1 MIENIFEN
9 AVMEYGAPRTEWR
22 PVPPK
27 KTEEEKY
34 TKKEVL
40 EAIQQSMRAI
50 PQLME
55 ALHLAEQWVSTEA
68 SVEGLRELGMAF
80 TEFVKDKIEE
90 REGVGYGD
98 NKKII

>member
-1 MIENIFEN
+1 MNENIFEN

-22 PVPPK
+22 TIPPR

-50 PQLME
+50 PQLIE
-55 ALHLAEQWVSTEA
+55 ALQIAEKWITTEA

-80 TEFVKDKIEE
+80 TEFLKDKIEE
-90 REGVGYGD
+90 REE
-98 NKKII
+98 KE